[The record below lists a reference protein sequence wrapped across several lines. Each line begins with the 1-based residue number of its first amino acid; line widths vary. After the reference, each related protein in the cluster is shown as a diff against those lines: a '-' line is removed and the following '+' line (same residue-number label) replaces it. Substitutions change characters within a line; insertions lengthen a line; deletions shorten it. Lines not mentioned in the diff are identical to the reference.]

1 MLNKELQDI
10 LTLPFYKTWLLP
22 EKIILKRT
30 LELKLIARSFQAESR
45 LKINTIL
52 TFSKVN

>member
-30 LELKLIARSFQAESR
+30 LELKLIARSFQAASR